1 MTDKEVNRIYLEDL
15 RQTLYKLQAITA
27 ALNDALSEA
36 EPEPGKPNCY
46 SLSLASM
53 DYIRQAF
60 RTLNQFEQEND
71 TIQATVNDN
80 ADE

>member
-1 MTDKEVNRIYLEDL
+1 MTDKEENRIYLEDL
-15 RQTLYKLQAITA
+15 RQTLYKLKAITA
-27 ALNDALSEA
+27 ALNDGLSEA
-36 EPEPGKPNCY
+36 EPIPGKPDCY

-60 RTLNQFEQEND
+60 RILNQIEQENA
-71 TIQATVNDN
+71 TIQATIDDN